1 MYQGQEVKRMNRKDI
16 LAVYEQGP
24 EAVVSLIQGI
34 IDTYEKRIQSHEV
47 RIQELEFRTK
57 KTPKTVI
64 IHLPR
69 MG

>member
-1 MYQGQEVKRMNRKDI
+1 MNRKDI
-16 LAVYEQGP
+16 LAVYEQGT
-24 EAVVSLIQGI
+24 EAVVHRQGI
-34 IDTYEKRIQSHEV
+34 IDTYEKRIQSHET

-64 IHLPR
+64 NHLPW

>member
-1 MYQGQEVKRMNRKDI
+1 MNKD
-16 LAVYEQGP
+16 P
-24 EAVVSLIQGI
+24 EAVVALIQGI

-64 IHLPR
+64 NHLPR

>member
-1 MYQGQEVKRMNRKDI
+1 MNRKDI

-64 IHLPR
+64 NHLPR

>member
-1 MYQGQEVKRMNRKDI
+1 MNRKDI

-34 IDTYEKRIQSHEV
+34 IDTYEKRIQSHEA

-64 IHLPR
+64 NHLPR